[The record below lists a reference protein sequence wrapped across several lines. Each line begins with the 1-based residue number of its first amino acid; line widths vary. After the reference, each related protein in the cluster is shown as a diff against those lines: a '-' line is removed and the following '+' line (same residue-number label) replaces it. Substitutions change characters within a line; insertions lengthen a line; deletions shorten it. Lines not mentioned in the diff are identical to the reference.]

1 MEVLTVFRILI
12 VDDDSEIRGALK
24 AILTQGGHDITEA
37 ENGKVAQDLL
47 SSQVFD
53 LVISD
58 LQMPVVNGLEL
69 LAWLK
74 ARRKSLPVILVTGF
88 AQILETQ
95 RAFQLGADDFFSK
108 PFSYQGILKS
118 VDRLLR
124 PGSLPAQAED
134 PGAQFCRIPIEDF
147 VSSAGVQINVY
158 IKLSDSKYVRVAH
171 KGDQVPAERVE
182 SYKSKGLAYVYAKKE
197 DFCRLV
203 GFSMDLSHLLK
214 KSSQVATEKK
224 LRFLRYTTELVL
236 ENAFVNGINGKA
248 FKQAADCLELLLSV
262 VTENHSYLE
271 VLEILNTHA
280 DWLYAHSLGV
290 SLYSVMIGRRM
301 GWTAQ
306 STLFKLGVSGLFHD
320 IGEKELPVDLLGKGR
335 PALSLDERKQIES
348 HAGRSKDILLALKGL
363 PEDVLQAVYEHH
375 EDCTGRGYPRQVSS
389 EKIHPLAKI
398 VAVADRFCYLA
409 MVSPQ
414 SQGAGAK
421 EALQQMQLHHSQE
434 LDKVALNAL
443 RSLCTDPEA
452 NSL

>member
-1 MEVLTVFRILI
+1 MFRILI

-24 AILTQGGHDITEA
+24 AILNQGGHHITEA
-37 ENGKVAQDLL
+37 ENGKVAQDHL
-47 SSQVFD
+47 SSQIFD

-69 LAWLK
+69 LVWLK

-88 AQILETQ
+88 TQILETQ
-95 RAFQLGADDFFSK
+95 KAYELGADDFFTK

-124 PGSLPAQAED
+124 PGSLPAQPED
-134 PGAQFCRIPIEDF
+134 PGALFCRIPIEDF
-147 VSSAGVQINVY
+147 VSSTGVQINVY

-171 KGDQVPAERVE
+171 KGDQIPSERVE
-182 SYKSKGLAYVYAKKE
+182 NYKSKGLSYVYAKKE

-203 GFSMDLSHLLK
+203 GFSVNLSHLLK
-214 KSSQVATEKK
+214 NSSQIATEKK
-224 LRFLRYTTELVL
+224 LRFLRYTTELIL

-248 FKQAADCLELLLSV
+248 FKQAADCLDLILSV

-306 STLFKLGVSGLFHD
+306 STLFKLGVIGLFHD
-320 IGEKELPVDLLGKGR
+320 IGEKEIPASLLTKGR
-335 PALSLDERKQIES
+335 PSLSLDERKQVES
-348 HAGRSKDILLALKGL
+348 HSRRSKDILLELKGL
-363 PEDVLQAVYEHH
+363 SEDILQAVYEHH
-375 EDCTGRGYPRQVSS
+375 EDCTGRGYPRQISS

-409 MVSPQ
+409 MANPQ
-414 SQGAGAK
+414 SQGTGAK
-421 EALQQMQLHHSQE
+421 EALQQMQLHHFQE
-434 LDKVALNAL
+434 LDKTAFSALKAL
-443 RSLCTDPEA
+443 CVDQEGGLSFQ
-452 NSL
+452 